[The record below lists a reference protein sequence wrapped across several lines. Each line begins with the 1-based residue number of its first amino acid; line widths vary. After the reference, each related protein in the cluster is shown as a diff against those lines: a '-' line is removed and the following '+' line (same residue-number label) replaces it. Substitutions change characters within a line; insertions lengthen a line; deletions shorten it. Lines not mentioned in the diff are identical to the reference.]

1 MASYLQDPS
10 MIFRI
15 FCLVF
20 SVLRS
25 TKALSRVSASVDKSR
40 IQCRKVSAAAGLGS
54 SGGAARL
61 GTDREHSSPR
71 QTEEGDGY
79 REQWSRS
86 LIDNHRS

>member
-1 MASYLQDPS
+1 

-61 GTDREHSSPR
+61 GTDREHSSPS

-79 REQWSRS
+79 REQWS
-86 LIDNHRS
+86 